1 MVRQQIESM
10 ESNLA
15 RLSLMM
21 PELPKQEVLFVRL
34 VLFLAHDLG
43 TMLEQVIRPFGL
55 GEGEFRVLT
64 ALFSQP
70 QSTAHPG
77 DLCARAS
84 QKPANMS
91 RITDAL
97 VKRDLI
103 TRVPSA
109 EDRRKLVLRITKKGT
124 ALVHRVLPQVW
135 VPLRQLCSDTSVK
148 EQERLVADL
157 RKLLIRLS
165 SLNESLAPEKDP

>member
-1 MVRQQIESM
+1 MVKHQLESM
-10 ESNLA
+10 EANLA
-15 RLSLMM
+15 RLSVLM
-21 PELPKQEVLFVRL
+21 PELPKNEILMVRL
-34 VLFLAHDLG
+34 VKFLAHDLG
-43 TMLEQVIRPFGL
+43 MMFEQVLRPFGL

-91 RITDAL
+91 RITDSL
-97 VKRDLI
+97 VRRELI

-109 EDRRKLVLRITKKGT
+109 EDRRKLVLRITKKGV
-124 ALVHRVLPQVW
+124 ALVHRVLPAVW
-135 VPLRQLCSDTSVK
+135 APLRQLCSETSIK
-148 EQERLVADL
+148 EQERMIADL
-157 RKLLIRLS
+157 RKLLIRLNE
-165 SLNESLAPEKDP
+165 LNESVAAEKDT

>member
-1 MVRQQIESM
+1 MIKQKLESM
-10 ESNLA
+10 EANLA
-15 RLSLMM
+15 RLSVLM
-21 PELPKQEVLFVRL
+21 PQFPSNEVLIVRL

-43 TMLEQVIRPFGL
+43 MLLEQVLRPFGL

-77 DLCARAS
+77 DLCVRAL

-109 EDRRKLVLRITKKGT
+109 QDRRKLVLRITKKGV
-124 ALVHRVLPQVW
+124 ALVHRALPDVFAP
-135 VPLRQLCSDTSVK
+135 VRQLCSKTPVK
-148 EQERLVADL
+148 DQERMIAEL
-157 RKLLIRLS
+157 RDMLIRLNAV
-165 SLNESLAPEKDP
+165 NESMACGKDP

>member
-1 MVRQQIESM
+1 MVKQQLESM
-10 ESNLA
+10 EANLA
-15 RLSLMM
+15 RLSLLM
-21 PELPKQEVLFVRL
+21 PELPKNEVLVVRL

-43 TMLEQVIRPFGL
+43 MMLEQVLRPFGL

-77 DLCARAS
+77 DLCARAL

-91 RITDAL
+91 RIADAL

-109 EDRRKLVLRITKKGT
+109 QDRRKLVLRITKKGV
-124 ALVHRVLPQVW
+124 ALVHRALPAVFEP
-135 VPLRQLCSDTSVK
+135 VRQLCSKTSVK
-148 EQERLVADL
+148 DQERMITEL
-157 RKLLIRLS
+157 RDMLIRLNS
-165 SLNESLAPEKDP
+165 VNESLAAQKDP